1 MAGKI
6 TTNSVVLGD
15 SITDTQNFV
24 LKTNVDGTA
33 TLARGALGALGTVL
47 TVDASS
53 NVGIGTATPAS
64 KLEVAGE
71 LRVYPS
77 TTPAVIRFG
86 VSAVEKGKLA
96 VDSSSN
102 MFFETA
108 GTERMRIDAV
118 GNVTLQKN
126 ISVGGAAPT
135 TSGSGITF
143 PATQSASSDA
153 NTLDDYEEG
162 TWTPSIGG
170 TATYNARWGTY
181 TKVGNLVT
189 VMFNVNILLINS
201 GSTTTLSGLPFLI
214 NNPTYGNDQSGVLT
228 YFEQIATSVYTLNCR
243 GTNGASTLFFS
254 GTTASAFAITNV
266 VTVFKNGAIL
276 QGGITYQTTS

>member
-1 MAGKI
+1 MASSL
-6 TTNSVVLGD
+6 NAS
-15 SITDTQNFV
+15 
-24 LKTNVDGTA
+24 TA
-33 TLARGALGALGTVL
+33 GGGGVIVTS
-47 TVDASS
+47 DASGNLNIQS
-53 NVGIGTATPAS
+53 GGSTVVAVTSAGATVTGTLSATGASTFTGTGKFATTIGVGNATPA
-64 KLEVAGE
+64 A
-71 LRVYPS
+71 
-77 TTPAVIRFG
+77 
-86 VSAVEKGKLA
+86 
-96 VDSSSN
+96 
-102 MFFETA
+102 
-108 GTERMRIDAV
+108 
-118 GNVTLQKN
+118 
-126 ISVGGAAPT
+126 
-135 TSGSGITF
+135 SGSGITF
-143 PATQSASSDA
+143 PASQSASSDA